1 MRKWGAL
8 TAISLGSL
16 LFLIDTTAVTVALPN
31 IGRSF
36 QASLTPLQWVLNIYT
51 AVLAALMLVAGSV
64 ADRYG
69 HRAVYLAGLAVF
81 TAASLVCGLAPGITV
96 LITARAV
103 QGVGGAA
110 MAVTTFALIGSSYEG
125 RDRGIAMG
133 IWGAVNGLAAAAGP
147 IAGGLLTQYVSWRAI
162 FIVNIPL
169 ALLAI
174 ALTVKSVA
182 VVAGVRGKRFD
193 VAGLV
198 SLFRIASF
206 NGLMV
211 CGVISASVFAC
222 LVFTSVWLQDTLKL
236 GPVAAGLAMV
246 PLALSTFVTS
256 TLVGRRLPH
265 IPPRVLIGTGLLLG
279 GAGSALQA
287 GLDAGSTALS
297 ILCGLIVTGIGVGV
311 LMPAMGTALF
321 ATVPPQR
328 FGVAVG
334 ASTTARQLGQTLGVA
349 VLGVVFQ
356 SGTDAVD
363 GLNRVYLVAAGLGFA
378 AAATGF
384 LLIRENVGTTV

>member
-16 LFLIDTTAVTVALPN
+16 LFLIDTTAVTVALPD
-31 IGRSF
+31 IGRAF
-36 QASLTPLQWVLNIYT
+36 TASLTPLQWVLNIYT

-69 HRAVYLAGLAVF
+69 HRAVYLAGLTVF
-81 TAASLVCGLAPGITV
+81 TAASLACGLSPSVAV
-96 LITARAV
+96 LIMARAV

-110 MAVTTFALIGSSYEG
+110 IAVTTFALIGSSYDG
-125 RDRGIAMG
+125 RDRGVAMG

-162 FIVNIPL
+162 FLVNIPL
-169 ALLAI
+169 ALLAMW
-174 ALTVKSVA
+174 LTVTTIA
-182 VVAGVRGKRFD
+182 AVAGVRGKRFD
-193 VAGLV
+193 VAGLLA
-198 SLFRIASF
+198 LFRIASF
-206 NGLMV
+206 NALMV
-211 CGVISASVFAC
+211 CGVIAASVFAC
-222 LVFTSVWLQDTLKL
+222 LVFTSVWLQDTLRL

-256 TLVGRRLPH
+256 TLVGRRLQQ
-265 IPPRVLIGTGLLLG
+265 IPPRLLIGTGLLLG

-287 GLDAGSTALS
+287 GIDAHSTALS
-297 ILCGLIVTGIGVGV
+297 ILCGLIVTGIGVGL

-321 ATVPPQR
+321 ATVPPER

-334 ASTTARQLGQTLGVA
+334 ASTTARQLGQTVGVA
-349 VLGVVFQ
+349 VLGIVFQ
-356 SGTDAVD
+356 SGAGAVD

-384 LLIRENVGTTV
+384 LLIRENVGTMV

>member
-16 LFLIDTTAVTVALPN
+16 LFLIDTTAVTVALPD

-36 QASLTPLQWVLNIYT
+36 EASLTPLQWVLNIYT

-69 HRAVYLAGLAVF
+69 HRAIYLAGLTVF
-81 TAASLVCGLAPGITV
+81 TAASLVCGLTPGIAV
-96 LITARAV
+96 LIAARGV

-110 MAVTTFALIGSSYEG
+110 VAVTTFALIGSSYAG

-147 IAGGLLTQYVSWRAI
+147 IAGGLLTQYISWRAI
-162 FIVNIPL
+162 FIVNVPL

-174 ALTVKSVA
+174 ALTVRSIT
-182 VVAGVRGKRFD
+182 VVPGVRGKRFD
-193 VAGLV
+193 MAGLV

-206 NGLMV
+206 NALMV

-222 LVFTSVWLQDTLKL
+222 LVFTSVWLQGTLKL
-236 GPVAAGLAMV
+236 GPVDAGLALV

-256 TLVGRRLPH
+256 TLVGRRLQH
-265 IPPRVLIGTGLLLG
+265 IPPRVLIGIGLLLG
-279 GAGSALQA
+279 GAGCALQA

-297 ILCGLIVTGIGVGV
+297 ILCGLIVTGVGVGV

-356 SGTDAVD
+356 SGVDAVD

>member
-16 LFLIDTTAVTVALPN
+16 LFLIDTTAVTVALPD

-36 QASLTPLQWVLNIYT
+36 ETTLTPLQWVLNIYT

-69 HRAVYLAGLAVF
+69 HRAIYLAGLTVF
-81 TAASLVCGLAPGITV
+81 TAASLVCGLAPGVAV
-96 LITARAV
+96 LIAARGV

-110 MAVTTFALIGSSYEG
+110 MAVTTFALIGSSYAG

-147 IAGGLLTQYVSWRAI
+147 IAGGLLTQYISWRAI

-174 ALTVKSVA
+174 ALTVRSIA
-182 VVAGVRGKRFD
+182 VVPGVRGKRFD
-193 VAGLV
+193 MAGLA

-206 NGLMV
+206 NALMV

-222 LVFTSVWLQDTLKL
+222 LVFTSVWLQGTLKL
-236 GPVAAGLAMV
+236 GPVDAGLAMV

-256 TLVGRRLPH
+256 TLVGRRLQH

-279 GAGSALQA
+279 GAGCALQA

-297 ILCGLIVTGIGVGV
+297 ILCGLIVTGVGVGV

-356 SGTDAVD
+356 SGADAVD

-384 LLIRENVGTTV
+384 MLIRENVGTTV